1 MNRGIM
7 IFSAFCL
14 LANISVMSQTIDN
27 LDIKVTKSEN
37 REYSFTDKKSG
48 FWYGRTHQDQPVDW
62 YAGWNVA
69 KKRVLSDYSLFVDGK
84 QMKRADA
91 IDVTVNPLSIK
102 RQWKTAEEELML
114 LDNNLMLAPCSG

>member
-27 LDIKVTKSEN
+27 FDIKVTKSEN

-102 RQWKTAEEELML
+102 RQWKTADEELML
-114 LDNNLMLAPCSG
+114 LDNNLMLVPCSG